1 MTKTTT
7 PTSKINVRR
16 PPRSLRTIL
25 MMWLLMFSIVPLA
38 FLTGYSLVKYEEAID
53 QELAQRLSG
62 NQREID
68 SIFQEFQ
75 KTLLARNS
83 AHAHDRTLVYYLS
96 TNEID
101 AARDLSARWLKGAGA
116 IANRLSIFSRD
127 GRLNVSLYVDGKGNV
142 QRHAKLE
149 GRDVYLSNDFLK
161 LASTHDQ
168 LAVVDFNRENGL
180 DLVAFA
186 KILSSS
192 GALVGYIEEVLNVNT
207 EFMTN
212 LKNRMNIEVAF
223 ASQDGMKTI
232 ASHDDLTHYRAGFFS
247 DHLSGKRPQLFD
259 LNIRG
264 VPYGFMVE
272 KIPWGEQHFLLA
284 IGASKRAANEVL
296 RNVNYAF
303 FSVVGTIILLLI
315 VLSFVLSKVLLQP
328 LNQLVDLVQ
337 NTDLNQAPAPERP
350 GFYSDTEL
358 GILSSAFHEMVQRA
372 YDSQNEM
379 KENIKKLESAN
390 QEIRETQAK
399 LVHAAKMASLG
410 QLVAGVAHEL
420 NNPISFI
427 YSNMA
432 HLRDYS
438 QRLIDL
444 VNMADSSAPNFRT
457 AKEEKEFDFLVQ
469 DMPKLI
475 RSCEEGAR
483 RTRDIVIG
491 LRNFSRLD
499 EAKLKEVDIHE
510 GIESTLALL
519 QGEFKSRINIVR
531 NFSKLPPV
539 LCYPSQ
545 LNQVFMNILTNA
557 IQAIPENGEIK
568 IATRTVSAGVVEVS
582 IRDNGMG
589 MPDEVAQK
597 IFDPFFTTKDVNEG
611 TGLGMSIAYGVVTKH
626 GGTISVHSKV
636 GSGTEFVIQLPVRAS
651 R

>member
-1 MTKTTT
+1 MTETT
-7 PTSKINVRR
+7 PTNKIPVQR
-16 PPRSLRTIL
+16 PARSLRTIL

-53 QELAQRLSG
+53 QELTQRLRG
-62 NQREID
+62 NEREINL
-68 SIFQEFQ
+68 IFQELQ
-75 KTLLARNS
+75 KNLLARNA
-83 AHAHDRTLVYYLS
+83 AHARDRSLAYYLS
-96 TNEID
+96 TDEVNN
-101 AARDLSARWLKGAGA
+101 ARDLATRWLKGA
-116 IANRLSIFSRD
+116 IANRLSIFNRD
-127 GRLNVSLYVDGKGNV
+127 GKLNVSLYAGKKGNIG
-142 QRHAKLE
+142 RRADLE
-149 GRDVYLSNDFLK
+149 GKDIYLSPDFLK
-161 LASTHDQ
+161 LASAHDQ

-186 KILSSS
+186 KVLNSSETP
-192 GALVGYIEEVLNVNT
+192 VGYIEEVLNVNS
-207 EFMTN
+207 EFITN
-212 LKNRMNIEVAF
+212 IKKRMDVEVAF
-223 ASQDGMKTI
+223 ISDDGTKTI
-232 ASHDDLTHYRAGFFS
+232 ASHDDLTRYRTGFFA
-247 DHLSGKRPQLFD
+247 DHWSRKKPQLFD

-264 VPYGFMVE
+264 VPFGFMVE
-272 KIPWGEQHFLLA
+272 KIPWGDQYFYLA

-296 RNVNYAF
+296 KNVNFAF

-328 LNQLVDLVQ
+328 LYRLVDLVQ
-337 NTDLNQAPAPERP
+337 NADLNQAPSFAPP
-350 GFYSDTEL
+350 DFYSDTEL
-358 GILSSAFHEMVQRA
+358 GILASSFHGMVLRA
-372 YDSQNEM
+372 YDSQN
-379 KENIKKLESAN
+379 KLKDNIKKLEIAN

-438 QRLIDL
+438 QRLVDL
-444 VNMADSSAPNFRT
+444 VALAEKSPAALSQ
-457 AKEEKEFDFLVQ
+457 AKEEKEFDFLVK

-499 EAKLKEVDIHE
+499 EAKLKEADIHE

-519 QGEFKSRINIVR
+519 AGEFKSRIAIVKK
-531 NFSKLPPV
+531 FGVLPPI

-557 IQAIPENGEIK
+557 IQAIPDHGEIT
-568 IATRTVSAGVVEVS
+568 ITTRSHSAEMIEIS
-582 IRDNGMG
+582 IRDTGVGMSE
-589 MPDEVAQK
+589 DVAQK

-611 TGLGMSIAYGVVTKH
+611 TGLGMSIAYGVIAKH
-626 GGTISVHSKV
+626 GGTIIVNSKLGV
-636 GSGTEFVIQLPVRAS
+636 GTEFLIQLPVHAS